1 MARQRKL
8 HCGSSVF
15 GAQTISKLLSICR
28 LFLIFTL
35 TIISISVWLNKY
47 LVLSTVWAKCVK
59 VCCSFPSTVIVVNVV
74 IIILCRH
81 PTRHCPGVRFC
92 LSCHFPSLHFSTF
105 SPPFSRVSLI
115 CLAVGQ
121 FDSWKVCHS
130 KAYKVFR
137 MRKTVCSN
145 CRKYQLSVV
154 KVCLS

>member
-92 LSCHFPSLHFSTF
+92 LSCHFPPLYFPTF
-105 SPPFSRVSLI
+105 PRLSPELP
-115 CLAVGQ
+115 
-121 FDSWKVCHS
+121 
-130 KAYKVFR
+130 
-137 MRKTVCSN
+137 
-145 CRKYQLSVV
+145 LSVWLLANLTV
-154 KVCLS
+154 GKFATQKRTKFSECEKLFAAIAENIN